1 MKLNQR
7 IATLKETIYNLKKE
21 LMELKRKSVKF
32 CCPKGYSTG
41 TSYELHDNI
50 RGSKKEVDIYKLAE
64 NIEKLETLIEIEE
77 KILEGLIKE
86 KDIEEKIH
94 DLETIDERVMYLR
107 RIGYTVEEIAE
118 TVFLSVRQTY
128 RILRRVREGNEERK
142 SKIYMCF

>member
-1 MKLNQR
+1 M
-7 IATLKETIYNLKKE
+7 
-21 LMELKRKSVKF
+21 
-32 CCPKGYSTG
+32 
-41 TSYELHDNI
+41 
-50 RGSKKEVDIYKLAE
+50 AE

-86 KDIEEKIH
+86 KDIEEKIR

-128 RILRRVREGNEERK
+128 RILRRVREENEE
-142 SKIYMCF
+142 

>member
-118 TVFLSVRQTY
+118 TVFLSPRQVY
-128 RILRRVREGNEERK
+128 RILRRVREGNEE
-142 SKIYMCF
+142 